1 MKLYRKT
8 VIKEIKPMWFV
19 SFITLLWEQDAES
32 KNIYS
37 VKVVDVFG

>member
-1 MKLYRKT
+1 MQKET
-8 VIKEIKPMWFV
+8 VVKEIKPMWFV
-19 SFITLLWEQDAES
+19 SFITLLREQDAES